1 MLKGYAQTVLKD
13 WGIVKGKIK
22 KMKGILPHRVPAMLD
37 EFMYRYRYGKENG
50 DIYFKFLTDISKFNK
65 RENENVQVES
75 L

>member
-1 MLKGYAQTVLKD
+1 
-13 WGIVKGKIK
+13 
-22 KMKGILPHRVPAMLD
+22 MKVILPHRVPAMLD